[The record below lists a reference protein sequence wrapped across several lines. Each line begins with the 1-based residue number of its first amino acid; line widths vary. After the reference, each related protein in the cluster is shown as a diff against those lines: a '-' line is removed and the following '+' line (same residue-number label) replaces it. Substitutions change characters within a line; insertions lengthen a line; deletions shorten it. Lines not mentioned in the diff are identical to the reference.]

1 MQAKNSSTLRR
12 GGNSSRRA
20 IRTLNPAYV
29 YDYTLRCAIHAC
41 LEHQNKQK
49 LAVNSRENRS
59 SGSHS
64 SSTSSHRH
72 SVHLSGVSDVFGN
85 IADKFVSDE
94 SNASKDKLTKPV
106 VVGLMRRLDD
116 IKDGR
121 DVSKTEYLDRRFIS
135 IVKQVR
141 DIVKQHRYRPQ
152 GSINDLLVT
161 FLRTS
166 EAELKK
172 SDPNPA
178 VWFKDLDRYVVLFTE
193 VLLLTLKEDAPNSA
207 SAELILTLNKSILPP
222 KSKKQQLQ
230 EQRSS
235 SNNSSNNTNTSS
247 TDILDIIENFPMV
260 KTVQNLFQIENSIH
274 RQKIRDLQS
283 ICTESNFFLDLKQL
297 INAVNTNQSFPGR
310 REDFASQQAYD
321 AWVTR
326 EKKYLQGL
334 MTVMVTSPTFSLNIS
349 NEQDVGSTNLLSGAN
364 VSRRTSESKRSSI
377 YGNTP
382 STDDSPYTYIPND
395 PRSYFRLLM
404 NMCMDLDTKIAP
416 DTERAKSSI
425 LSQASEDLLRECWT
439 TWRLSPPFR
448 AVLYLETIKNRMD
461 IDESQSEYDIFD
473 AKDAMRAL
481 DKCLKENEIRNWTIN
496 DRENLIRVFEGLN
509 ETCLHFLAESLS
521 QYWRVNPEFVKDQI
535 DLLDSIYE
543 NPAYLEDH
551 SDPIRQFILL
561 EETIAGAAVSR
572 WRVLEKSVLNSQNDD
587 MTNLMHLAD
596 KLIKELVGVAKKF
609 KKPLKGTL
617 HLPSIV
623 MARQMPFFVL
633 EMENWAFLPEARN
646 APIDV
651 TFEMYDKVLTLKRL
665 YDQYGPRQ
673 KSALFKVESWFLLH
687 VKRWLR
693 TTAGETP
700 EWVSNAIK
708 QDEFKAINE
717 VTPHS
722 SSIVDLFTMFHQ
734 AVDFVQRLE
743 WPNRLQECRFNTAL
757 SKVIGIA
764 LEQYT
769 TELEEMIT
777 MDIYPRY
784 YKEEVQNANA
794 NFFDR
799 ARYQLI
805 GNRTHG
811 KASEEPYDFM
821 PQTCAKINNIEAAR
835 AKLDRLYQNMDVDEI
850 AQEMREYESQLS
862 SFANDKATETNTNY
876 LYSIKIVR
884 AENLPPAD
892 NNGLSD
898 PYIVLE
904 IDSKPVARTRT
915 VYETLNPRWDQVFDI
930 WLTDETVDVLALVYD
945 EDVIG
950 ADEECGG
957 VWFKLGPSY
966 YGDFQTHELVLN
978 FNPQGR
984 LVLRISME
992 GEKDDIQF
1000 WFGKAFRVLKR
1011 AENDAAGLIVDKMG
1025 SYFRQILNRKSLDKL
1040 LGRDRS
1046 FFSSFSRSNKH
1057 VEPTLQDCEDSIGPL
1072 LDYLEKNLKILND
1085 NLSETN
1091 MQLVVLRIWREI
1103 LVSLENILLPPLS
1116 EQLSEWKP
1124 LDDYE
1129 FHVVYKWLELLKILF
1144 NGGEDGDAVPLDKLE
1159 NSQYYALLAIN
1170 AAYNMDT
1177 DQLMEA
1183 YNAAVKN
1190 QSELKLR
1197 GGRKADRSKSVYH
1210 SKNTMKKRKSS
1221 ARKSASIELPN
1232 SDTILR
1238 ILRMRP
1244 GKKVRDFLHNEFER
1258 RNNPTAFA
1266 NLESNNDEKKQVT
1279 DIPPVPSL
1287 PSNDLTPVVPLR

>member
-1 MQAKNSSTLRR
+1 MQAKSSSTLRR

-41 LEHQNKQK
+41 LEHQSKQK
-49 LAVNSRENRS
+49 LTSSVRERRTSNSF
-59 SGSHS
+59 
-64 SSTSSHRH
+64 SSHRH

-85 IADKFVSDE
+85 IADKFASDD
-94 SNASKDKLTKPV
+94 ATKDKLTKPV

-116 IKDGR
+116 IKEGR

-178 VWFKDLDRYVVLFTE
+178 VWFKDLDNYVVLFTE
-193 VLLLTLKEDAPNSA
+193 VLLLVLKEDAPNSA
-207 SAELILTLNKSILPP
+207 SAELISTLNKSILPP
-222 KSKKQQLQ
+222 KSKKKQHIQ
-230 EQRSS
+230 EQRNSNSS
-235 SNNSSNNTNTSS
+235 SNNNSNSSS
-247 TDILDIIENFPMV
+247 TDIVDIIENFPMV

-274 RQKIRDLQS
+274 RQKIHELQS

-297 INAVNTNQSFPGR
+297 INAVNINQSFPGR

-334 MTVMVTSPTFSLNIS
+334 MTVMVTSPSFSLNIS
-349 NEQDVGSTNLLSGAN
+349 NEQDVGSTNLLSGSN
-364 VSRRTSESKRSSI
+364 RKMNETKRNSI
-377 YGNTP
+377 YG
-382 STDDSPYTYIPND
+382 SSSSLDDSPYTYIPND

-416 DTERAKSSI
+416 DTERAKSSL

-461 IDESQSEYDIFD
+461 TEDFQNEYDILD
-473 AKDAMRAL
+473 VRDAMRAL

-509 ETCLHFLAESLS
+509 ETCLRYLADSLS
-521 QYWRVNPEFVKDQI
+521 QYWRINPEFVKDQI
-535 DLLDSIYE
+535 DLLDNIYE

-551 SDPIRQFILL
+551 SDPYQHFNLL

-572 WRVLEKSVLNSQNDD
+572 WRVLEKSVLNPKNDD

-609 KKPLKGTL
+609 KKPLKNAL

-646 APIDV
+646 APIDL
-651 TFEMYDKVLTLKRL
+651 TFQLYDKVLTLKRL
-665 YDQYGPRQ
+665 YDQYGPKQ

-687 VKRWLR
+687 VKRWLK

-708 QDEFKAINE
+708 QDEFKAVNE
-717 VTPHS
+717 TTPHS
-722 SSIVDLFTMFHQ
+722 SSIVDLFTMFYQ
-734 AVDFVQRLE
+734 AVDFVQKLE
-743 WPNRLQECRFNTAL
+743 WPNRLQECYFNTAL
-757 SKVIGIA
+757 SKVIGVA

-769 TELEEMIT
+769 MELEEMIT

-784 YKEEVQNANA
+784 YMEEVQNASA

-811 KASEEPYDFM
+811 KAHEEPYDFM
-821 PQTCAKINNIEAAR
+821 TQTCVRINNIEVAR
-835 AKLDRLYQNMDVDEI
+835 IKLDRLYQNMDVDEI
-850 AQEMREYESQLS
+850 AQVMREYESQLS
-862 SFANDKATETNTNY
+862 PSANEKATETNTNY

-984 LVLRISME
+984 LILRVSME

-1057 VEPTLQDCEDSIGPL
+1057 IEPTLQDCEDSIAPL
-1072 LDYLEKNLKILND
+1072 LDYLEKNLKTLND

-1091 MQLVVLRIWREI
+1091 MQFVILRIWREI
-1103 LVSLENILLPPLS
+1103 LISLENVLLPPLS

-1170 AAYNMDT
+1170 AAYNLDT
-1177 DQLMEA
+1177 DQLIEA
-1183 YNAAVKN
+1183 YNSAVKN
-1190 QSELKLR
+1190 QLELKLR

-1210 SKNTMKKRKSS
+1210 SKNTVKKRKSN
-1221 ARKSASIELPN
+1221 AHRKSASIDLPN

-1238 ILRMRP
+1238 ILRMRS
-1244 GKKVRDFLHNEFER
+1244 GRQVRDFLHTEFEK
-1258 RNNPTAFA
+1258 RNNPTAYM
-1266 NLESNNDEKKQVT
+1266 NLLENNDQKKQLT
-1279 DIPPVPSL
+1279 DIPPVPSI
-1287 PSNDLTPVVPLR
+1287 PTNDLSPITSLR

>member
-1 MQAKNSSTLRR
+1 MQAKSSTLRR
-12 GGNSSRRA
+12 TLGNSRRNV
-20 IRTLNPAYV
+20 RTLNPAFV

-41 LEHQNKQK
+41 LEEHSKQK
-49 LAVNSRENRS
+49 LQPTNKEQK
-59 SGSHS
+59 
-64 SSTSSHRH
+64 TSNRH

-85 IADKFVSDE
+85 IADKFGSE
-94 SNASKDKLTKPV
+94 EPNKDKLTKPV
-106 VVGLMRRLDD
+106 VVGLLRRLDD
-116 IKDGR
+116 IKDGK
-121 DVSKTEYLDRRFIS
+121 DVSKPEYLDRRFIS
-135 IVKQVR
+135 IVRQVR
-141 DIVKQHRYRPQ
+141 DVVKQHRFRPQ
-152 GSINDLLVT
+152 GSINDLVIT

-166 EAELKK
+166 ETELKK

-207 SAELILTLNKSILPP
+207 SQELIDTLRKSILPP
-222 KSKKQQLQ
+222 KSKQQQQQ
-230 EQRSS
+230 EQRN
-235 SNNSSNNTNTSS
+235 SNPVTNNA
-247 TDILDIIENFPMV
+247 DILDIIENFPMV

-274 RQKIRDLQS
+274 RQKIRDLKA
-283 ICTESNFFLDLKQL
+283 ICTESNFFLDLKQC
-297 INAVNTNQSFPGR
+297 INAVNTNQPFPGR

-321 AWVTR
+321 TWVTR

-334 MTVMVTSPTFSLNIS
+334 MTIMVTSPTFSLNIS
-349 NEQDVGSTNLLSGAN
+349 NEQDVGSANLLSGGGSGTGSAGSGPNN
-364 VSRRTSESKRSSI
+364 VGRRPSDSKRSSV
-377 YGNTP
+377 YGHLS

-404 NMCMDLDTKIAP
+404 NMCMDLDTNIAP
-416 DTERAKSSI
+416 DTERAKSSV
-425 LSQASEDLLRECWT
+425 LSQASEDLLRECWK

-448 AVLYLETIKNRMD
+448 AVLYLELIKNRLDTDESQGEVD
-461 IDESQSEYDIFD
+461 IDEAS
-473 AKDAMRAL
+473 DAMRAL

-509 ETCLHFLAESLS
+509 ETCLHSLADSLS
-521 QYWRVNPEFVKDQI
+521 QYWRVNPNYVKDQI
-535 DLLDSIYE
+535 ALLDSIYE

-551 SDPIRQFILL
+551 PDPIRQFSLL

-572 WRVLEKSVLNSQNDD
+572 WRVLEKSVLNPKNDD
-587 MTNLMHLAD
+587 MTNLMNMAD
-596 KLIKELVGVAKKF
+596 KLIKELVSVAKKF
-609 KKPLKGTL
+609 KKPLKNTL
-617 HLPSIV
+617 HLPGIV

-646 APIDV
+646 APIDL
-651 TFEMYDKVLTLKRL
+651 TFQLYDKVLTLKRL

-687 VKRWLR
+687 VRRWLK

-700 EWVSNAIK
+700 EWVRNAIK
-708 QDEFKAINE
+708 QDEFKSIND
-717 VTPHS
+717 TTLHS

-734 AVDFVQRLE
+734 AVDFVQKLE
-743 WPNRLQECRFNTAL
+743 WPNSLQECRFNTAL
-757 SKVIGIA
+757 SKVIGVA

-769 TELEEMIT
+769 MELEEMIT
-777 MDIYPRY
+777 MDIYPRAY
-784 YKEEVQNANA
+784 REDDANA
-794 NFFDR
+794 SATFFDR

-805 GNRTHG
+805 GNRQNG
-811 KASEEPYDFM
+811 KGNEEPYDFM
-821 PQTCAKINNIEAAR
+821 AQTCVKINNIEGAR

-850 AQEMREYESQLS
+850 AQEMREYESQLPL
-862 SFANDKATETNTNY
+862 TEKKEEQPTNY

-904 IDSKPVARTRT
+904 IDSKPIARTRT

-930 WLTDETVDVLALVYD
+930 WLTDETMDVLALVYD

-1046 FFSSFSRSNKH
+1046 FFSSFSRSSKH
-1057 VEPTLQDCEDSIGPL
+1057 VDPTLQDCEDSLAPL

-1103 LVSLENILLPPLS
+1103 LISLESVLLPPLS

-1129 FHVVYKWLELLKILF
+1129 FHVVYKWLELLKVLF

-1170 AAYNMDT
+1170 AAYNLET
-1177 DQLMEA
+1177 EKLIEG
-1183 YNAAVKN
+1183 YNTTVKN
-1190 QSELKLR
+1190 QLELKLR

-1210 SKNTMKKRKSS
+1210 SKNTVRKRKSS

-1238 ILRMRP
+1238 ILRMRS
-1244 GKKVRDFLHNEFER
+1244 GRQVRDFLHNEFEK
-1258 RNNPTAFA
+1258 RNNPTAYI
-1266 NLESNNDEKKQVT
+1266 NNASAEDAGSEGPE
-1279 DIPPVPSL
+1279 IPAVPAI
-1287 PSNDLTPVVPLR
+1287 PTNDLTPITEHATMPLR